1 MRVPGFVKYVFLA
14 LVLVLL
20 VVCGIIGG
28 SYLFYPYGNRGSGL
42 LGVTSSL
49 RNYASDHGGWF
60 PSRTGSALQCLKMLY
75 PYDDSG
81 GLAGLSGSLQQVRQ
95 RIQLGLDLDERVSSL
110 VYLPGLRDNDDSDPM
125 IIYERQAGISTTG
138 KRASGHAVGFVG
150 GNIRQIPQDDW
161 ERFLK
166 DQETLRRKLIA
177 SRATP
182 TNTDLL
188 ATGANQ

>member
-1 MRVPGFVKYVFLA
+1 MTLPMRVPGFVKYVFLA

-20 VVCGIIGG
+20 VVCEIIGG

-60 PSRTGSALQCLKMLY
+60 PSRTGSAFQCLKMLY

-110 VYLPGLRDNDDSDPM
+110 VYLPGLRDNDDSDLM

-138 KRASGHAVGFVG
+138 KR
-150 GNIRQIPQDDW
+150 
-161 ERFLK
+161 
-166 DQETLRRKLIA
+166 
-177 SRATP
+177 
-182 TNTDLL
+182 
-188 ATGANQ
+188 